1 MRVLA
6 VILCLLYSMAASA
19 QQNTVS
25 SFESERAQL
34 QLQIEALDAEA
45 GAEQWADLERLQA
58 RQAVQALSSSKPRE
72 RAEALALARI
82 VLAIAD
88 TAVRTEQ
95 LQVQLLAL
103 EREQK
108 DIRLEASRRDAE
120 LARKEAEQLRRQVLA
135 REEEQALAGAL
146 AAAAEQQAQADSQAL
161 TQAQLK
167 DAQLARLEEEIE
179 AQVKQRGDVLSV
191 RKKSGKSVYVLS
203 ASAFM
208 PGKTGLNAE
217 ARTSLQQLAKRLKA
231 SGKAWRIEG
240 HTDRIG
246 NDEADREFSR
256 LRAEAVLN
264 ALRAGG
270 VPGSRLTAVGL
281 GAENAVGNNA
291 SKAGRAQNRRI
302 EIIEK

>member
-1 MRVLA
+1 M
-6 VILCLLYSMAASA
+6 LCLLYSMLAPA
-19 QQNTVS
+19 QQNTS
-25 SFESERAQL
+25 AFESERAQM
-34 QLQIEALDAEA
+34 QLQIDALDAEA
-45 GAEQWADLERLQA
+45 GAGQWADLERLQA

-72 RAEALALARI
+72 RTEALELARI
-82 VLAIAD
+82 ALAIAD
-88 TAVRTEQ
+88 AAVRTEQ

-146 AAAAEQQAQADSQAL
+146 AAAAEQQEQADSQAL

-179 AQVKQRGDVLSV
+179 VQVKQRGDVLSI
-191 RKKSGKSVYVLS
+191 RRKSGKSVFVLS
-203 ASAFM
+203 ASAFL
-208 PGKTGLNAE
+208 PGKTSLNAE
-217 ARTSLQQLAKRLKA
+217 ARASLQQLAKRLKA

-281 GAENAVGNNA
+281 GAENAVASNA